1 MSEFKLEGAAALK
14 AKLAEVSE
22 DMRLR
27 GGRAALRRASAL
39 VVAKAKQN
47 AMRLDDPET
56 GRQIAFNIE
65 QRWNGRLFKQTGNL
79 GFRIGVAGAAKS
91 EKTNPDLG
99 LGSKTFHWRFLEL
112 GTEKM
117 AATPFMQPALESQA
131 EAVGQEFIQQYEA
144 ALDRALKR
152 ARKS

>member
-65 QRWNGRLFKQTGNL
+65 
-79 GFRIGVAGAAKS
+79 
-91 EKTNPDLG
+91 
-99 LGSKTFHWRFLEL
+99 
-112 GTEKM
+112 
-117 AATPFMQPALESQA
+117 
-131 EAVGQEFIQQYEA
+131 
-144 ALDRALKR
+144 
-152 ARKS
+152 